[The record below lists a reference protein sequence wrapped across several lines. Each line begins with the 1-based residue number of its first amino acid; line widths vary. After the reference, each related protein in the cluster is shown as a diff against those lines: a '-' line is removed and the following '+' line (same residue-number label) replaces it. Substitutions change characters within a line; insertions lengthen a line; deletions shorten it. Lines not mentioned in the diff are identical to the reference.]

1 MTVKFC
7 RAAILWKGTKFRN
20 FLLAGNWRDI
30 LIIIYQKRG
39 IKREKDKE
47 NSCLRSWGFE

>member
-1 MTVKFC
+1 MTVKLC

-20 FLLAGNWRDI
+20 FLLAGNRRDI

-47 NSCLRSWGFE
+47 KSCLRSWGFE